1 MCVALNIR
9 HDTRER
15 GNVSANRT
23 SVSSSKALPQ
33 PQFALPTLS
42 LSRGFTISLRVSR
55 DGLDHLP
62 SGEADMHL
70 LSD

>member
-9 HDTRER
+9 HGAREQ

-23 SVSSSKALPQ
+23 SVSSSKASPQ
-33 PQFALPTLS
+33 PQFALPAFS
-42 LSRGFTISLRVSR
+42 LSRGLAISLRVSR
-55 DGLDHLP
+55 DRLDHP
-62 SGEADMHL
+62 PTGGAYVHL